1 MRTQNSYV
9 TTEPYSRVPG
19 DRNWRHRVV
28 DMDVFVRGPLHML
41 PRLQEVLKGNNI
53 DVDGL
58 TVRTCFILLYYGL
71 CTYFTAYSSD
81 HSTGTENSNMYATTM

>member
-1 MRTQNSYV
+1 MHTQNSYV
-9 TTEPYSRVPG
+9 TSEPYSRVTG

-58 TVRTCFILLYYGL
+58 TEGHVLFYCITVCVLILLLTVRTIRQARRTAT
-71 CTYFTAYSSD
+71 CTRR
-81 HSTGTENSNMYATTM
+81 